1 MNSHRYK
8 FRFELSVLASIMA
21 FGLSACSSPM
31 PKHTPPPSTP
41 PPVVLRPVTPN
52 ASAPAST
59 PAPAAQNQPTV
70 STARSVEQYRIDLAR
85 HILGKLNAKVLPE
98 PLPNPLH
105 GIAVVEMTIG
115 RDGRLQGITP
125 LRIPSHAPETRRW
138 INELL
143 AAAAPLPQP
152 QFAAGNKA
160 NVVVTET
167 WFFMPDGRFNLR
179 ALQPVQAD

>member
-1 MNSHRYK
+1 MRSYRHLLWLGTTLA
-8 FRFELSVLASIMA
+8 LSLT
-21 FGLSACSSPM
+21 ACSSPM
-31 PKHTPPPSTP
+31 PKHSPTPTTP
-41 PPVVLRPVTPN
+41 PPVVLSRATTPSV
-52 ASAPAST
+52 AA
-59 PAPAAQNQPTV
+59 PAPATSTGGVNNQP
-70 STARSVEQYRIDLAR
+70 SISSARSVEQYRIDLAK

-115 RDGRLQGITP
+115 RDGRLQSIVP
-125 LRIPSHAPETRRW
+125 LRIPSHAPETRGW
-138 INELL
+138 VNELM

-152 QFAAGNKA
+152 QYATGNKT